1 MWHCMLTVTHFVHSW
16 LTLDEALLSFHMAS
30 FREATLA
37 LPVVRST
44 DR

>member
-1 MWHCMLTVTHFVHSW
+1 VALHAHSDTFCSFVVNM
-16 LTLDEALLSFHMAS
+16 LDEALLSFHMAS